1 MTSCSTSNSRKS
13 LKFLSANTL
22 EYSFNPISY
31 PNASDCT
38 NKSNGNRSV
47 SSVTY
52 NYTTTPTYTVSIFG
66 GESGLTAY
74 YGTWTFSGS
83 DTPSYHM
90 LIYPKDAN
98 EFCIGFG
105 TDESTA
111 KALTTL
117 YCGSAMGDLDTAF
130 TK

>member
-13 LKFLSANTL
+13 IKFLSANTL
-22 EYSFNPISY
+22 EYALNYINYSS
-31 PNASDCT
+31 ASDCT
-38 NKSNGNRSV
+38 NKSNGEGPMTTFNF
-47 SSVTY
+47 
-52 NYTTTPTYTVSIFG
+52 NYTTTPTYTVSNFG

-74 YGTWTFSGS
+74 YGTWTFSSS
-83 DTPSYHM
+83 DTPYYHM
-90 LIYPKDAN
+90 LIYPKAAN

-105 TDESTA
+105 TDEFNA

-117 YCGSAMGDLDTAF
+117 YCGSALGDLDTAF